1 MDLVSPSGAARSA
14 NLLPYVEFLTC
25 ASLRSGGQHPG
36 LGLRPRTALTS
47 GSPARFLP
55 SVTAVIY
62 ISVWEA
68 EPCYFKESVTYF
80 CPSGSLMCEKC
91 PLPARTRS
99 FPSVLR
105 AGSCRWTLS
114 LRRCENI
121 LHLRRL
127 IAAFAALFFF
137 PPAVPNAS
145 PPPRS
150 PAPGP
155 SHSCVVKQKAALTCF
170 RWGTRQKAHVKTTSI
185 SGSKLKKKKKKR
197 PCCCCSH
204 RCCGCCCCGC
214 VTQPSIFP

>member
-1 MDLVSPSGAARSA
+1 MSPGGAARSA
-14 NLLPYVEFLTC
+14 NLLPYVESLTC

-36 LGLRPRTALTS
+36 SGLKPRTALTS

-62 ISVWEA
+62 ISVREA

-80 CPSGSLMCEKC
+80 CRSGPLMREKC

-99 FPSVLR
+99 FPSVRR

-127 IAAFAALFFF
+127 IAAFAALFSLFF
-137 PPAVPNAS
+137 FFPAVPNAS
-145 PPPRS
+145 PPPLGALLRVPLIPVWS
-150 PAPGP
+150 
-155 SHSCVVKQKAALTCF
+155 SRKQ
-170 RWGTRQKAHVKTTSI
+170 R
-185 SGSKLKKKKKKR
+185 
-197 PCCCCSH
+197 
-204 RCCGCCCCGC
+204 
-214 VTQPSIFP
+214 